1 MAAEMRSRVEALE
14 HERDEREHILTH
26 MSDGVALVDTTD
38 RVVHSNRRMA
48 EILGSPPPANGTLLA
63 EFVRSPGLE
72 ELVAEARRADR
83 PVETELR
90 LWKPRPHM
98 VRANATRLEAGGRD
112 AVLLVLHDLTEIELL
127 ARVRQ
132 EFVAN
137 VSHELRTPLTS
148 IRGYAETLLEGGLQ
162 DRDHREGFVGVI
174 REQAE
179 RLTAIVDD
187 LLSLAELERPG
198 ATPRREP
205 FDLREVAD
213 RQVAV
218 ARARAEKAGLLVSLA
233 PGPPVMLEADAH
245 LVEQVIANLLDN
257 AVKYTERG
265 SIEVRAGRS
274 GGQAWCEV
282 EDTGPGIPQ
291 EDQPRIFER
300 FYRVDK
306 ARSREQGGTGLGLS
320 IVKHI
325 VLLHGG
331 SVSVRSQLGQGSTF
345 RFELPVS

>member
-1 MAAEMRSRVEALE
+1 MTLSWRWKAFLAYSLGVGLALLLVSALIGQVDRSWPLFRLFALLAVLAIVMGLVVLLWLSGRQATRVAALERTARRLGGGDLAARAVERPGDELGRLGRSMNTMAAEMRSRVEALE

-26 MSDGVALVDTTD
+26 MSDGVALVDISD

-48 EILGSPPPANGTLLA
+48 EILDSPPPANGTQLA

-98 VRANATRLEAGGRD
+98 VRASATRLEAGGRD

-148 IRGYAETLLEGGLQ
+148 IRGYAETLLEGGLHDQ
-162 DRDHREGFVGVI
+162 DHREGFVGVI

-198 ATPRREP
+198 ASPRREP
-205 FDLREVAD
+205 FDLREVAE
-213 RQVAV
+213 RQVAAV
-218 ARARAEKAGLLVSLA
+218 AR
-233 PGPPVMLEADAH
+233 PP
-245 LVEQVIANLLDN
+245 
-257 AVKYTERG
+257 
-265 SIEVRAGRS
+265 
-274 GGQAWCEV
+274 
-282 EDTGPGIPQ
+282 
-291 EDQPRIFER
+291 
-300 FYRVDK
+300 
-306 ARSREQGGTGLGLS
+306 
-320 IVKHI
+320 
-325 VLLHGG
+325 
-331 SVSVRSQLGQGSTF
+331 
-345 RFELPVS
+345 